1 MIQTATLS
9 EFLRNN
15 HRAFLFCR
23 DQSARPIGYAMQSI
37 GCDAACLYFTTYARS
52 PKVRHLR
59 ADPAAACVVLGQ
71 PDSAD
76 PSWVSVRGTADVYRP
91 SAEEIDEMIGAGTSD
106 GRVPDSV
113 VAGVRDR
120 LISGTR
126 CFIRL
131 SLDEVCA
138 VRLPIAGNLRPG
150 DHGR

>member
-1 MIQTATLS
+1 MRQTATLI

-23 DQSARPIGYAMQSI
+23 DELGRPIGYAMQSI
-37 GCDAACLYFTTYARS
+37 GCSVTSLYFTTYAKS

-71 PDSAD
+71 QHSMDRR
-76 PSWVSVRGTADVYRP
+76 WVSVRGTADVYRP

-120 LISGTR
+120 LISGKR

-131 SLDEVCA
+131 ALDEVCA
-138 VRLPIAGNLRPG
+138 VRLPIVGDRRQG

>member
-23 DQSARPIGYAMQSI
+23 DELGRPIGYAMQSI
-37 GCDAACLYFTTYARS
+37 GCDAACLYFTTYAKS

-59 ADPAAACVVLGQ
+59 ADPAAACIVLGQ

-76 PSWVSVRGTADVYRP
+76 PCWISVRGTAEIYWP
-91 SAEEIDEMIGAGTSD
+91 TAEEIDEMIGAGTSD

-120 LISGTR
+120 LISGKR
-126 CFIRL
+126 CVIRL

-138 VRLPIAGNLRPG
+138 VRLPIVGDRRQG